1 MSRFFANEQY
11 TKLNGGKNNGFKT
24 SYKKSMQSKLSNST
38 NAFKSSNPSVGARRD
53 YVSDAM
59 QKALDD
65 NNIEASVDGAEKPEN
80 EQIQKADQQ
89 HDTIGQLDEA
99 NQQKEKKE
107 LEGVKTSAKNNNAKR
122 TGAGVNIGSF
132 MDKKEGL
139 AKGIAGSKLSGI
151 ANQLVNQ
158 AIGQIAAKL
167 IGNSIGGLIGKVF
180 EYIPMVAAIESGFG
194 STMKKMKSSQKQK
207 TTQEIKSDSG
217 SQKLQNATIVANQS
231 QAIGSEVEQPNKEN
245 VKNIH

>member
-11 TKLNGGKNNGFKT
+11 TKLNGGKNNSFKT

-38 NAFKSSNPSVGARRD
+38 NAFKSSNPSAISKRD

-65 NNIEASVDGAEKPEN
+65 NNIEASVDGAEKQEN

-107 LEGVKTSAKNNNAKR
+107 LEKVKDSAKSNNAKR
-122 TGAGVNIGSF
+122 TGAGVNIGAF

-139 AKGIAGSKLSGI
+139 AKGLVGSKLSGI

-158 AIGQIAAKL
+158 AIGQVNKWR
-167 IGNSIGGLIGKVF
+167 
-180 EYIPMVAAIESGFG
+180 
-194 STMKKMKSSQKQK
+194 
-207 TTQEIKSDSG
+207 
-217 SQKLQNATIVANQS
+217 QS
-231 QAIGSEVEQPNKEN
+231 
-245 VKNIH
+245 